1 MKYLLILFVGTLL
14 ASCGQQIAYT
24 KAVEEE
30 FGLESESNIKKVQFM
45 VSTNIVLVRSSSSG
59 NQGTN
64 EDGTL
69 VSSSNKEEE
78 RVVIPVNTKGIFE
91 KYGDNGEIMVRFETG
106 PGKSI
111 VFAVRAGQ
119 EKGKYFFVADWKA
132 DPSKGGKIEYGNQTY
147 FAEKNAASAYLMVLK
162 KKLHKT
168 KRKDRIV
175 KGMKV

>member
-1 MKYLLILFVGTLL
+1 MKYLLLLFVGVLL
-14 ASCGQQIAYT
+14 ASCGTRIAYT

-30 FGLESESNIKKVQFM
+30 FGLQSEANIKKVQFM

-59 NQGTN
+59 NQGT
-64 EDGTL
+64 DDAGTL
-69 VSSSNKEEE
+69 VSNSSKEEE
-78 RVVIPVNTKGIFE
+78 RVVIPVGTKGVFE
-91 KYGDNGEIMVRFETG
+91 KYGDNGEIVVRFEIG
-106 PGKSI
+106 PGKF
-111 VFAVRAGQ
+111 VTFAVRAGQ

-132 DPSKGGKIEYGNQTY
+132 EPSKGGKIEYGNQTY
-147 FAEKNAASAYLMVLK
+147 FAEKSSASAYLMVLK